1 MTLAPFGLHDVGFA
15 LGWGIVAAGCVF
27 DLRERIFPNALAC
40 ALALAAFAASALA
53 GAALGQRL
61 LWATAVTAALFA
73 SELVFRRLTG
83 TSGLGMGDVKFVGA
97 ASLAFPFS
105 APVAFAG
112 GCALLAVWGLVR
124 RQDVLPAIPFVAV
137 ALALVVAAQIAGG
150 SSLVAVA

>member
-1 MTLAPFGLHDVGFA
+1 MLAPLGLHDVAFA
-15 LGWGIVAAGCVF
+15 VVWGIVAAGCVF
-27 DLRERIFPNALAC
+27 DLRERIFPNALAG
-40 ALALAAFAASALA
+40 ALALVSLAAAALA

-61 LWATAVTAALFA
+61 LWAGAVATALFA

-83 TSGLGMGDVKFVGA
+83 SSGLGMGDVKFVGA

-112 GCALLAVWGLVR
+112 GCALLALWGLVR
-124 RQDVLPAIPFVAV
+124 RQNVLPAIPFVAF

-150 SSLVAVA
+150 SSLAAVA